1 MRGLAYWALAF
12 CFGLPAAQ
20 GAFPHSILGTVAM
33 WSADGVVADGAYWK
47 QVTTLRS
54 SAEGVVRLQIAAR
67 GRVRVRGERGMRGI
81 SVTLTKRVKAPNMMA
96 AKVRLDSVLVAIQN
110 QGSNQGSNQGPN
122 QGPVVMVDV
131 VAPDGELPELTLEL
145 TVPRALKQTSI
156 QTRTGDVEAT
166 ELDGTVFV
174 ESGGG
179 MVRLDAIGQDVI
191 ARTAGGEM
199 RLGRVGGSLNCGT
212 GGGTI
217 RVDTIGGNAEF
228 STGGGEIWVREAK
241 GWLRASTAGGSIH
254 VERAAGEVVANSG
267 GGVIEVAQAGGAVS
281 ASTAGG
287 TIEVAGGH
295 GVQCESGAGSIRLKG
310 VEGRVRAVTAKG
322 MILAEVRPGATMGNS
337 LLAAKEGDII
347 LYLPSNLAV
356 TVRARTELGEGAG
369 EGLAGKIVSEFGELQ
384 GRRDRW
390 RGMIA
395 EGRLNGGGPLLDLVT
410 SGGAIHLRRLKP

>member
-1 MRGLAYWALAF
+1 MRGLACWALS
-12 CFGLPAAQ
+12 CLVGLPAAE
-20 GAFPHSILGTVAM
+20 GAFRHSIMGTLAM

-47 QVTTLRS
+47 QVTTLRT
-54 SAEGVVRLQIAAR
+54 SADGVARLQITAR
-67 GRVRVRGERGMRGI
+67 GRVRVRGERGMHGVA
-81 SVTLTKRVKAPNMMA
+81 VTLTKRVKAPNASA
-96 AKVRLDSVLVAIQN
+96 AKAKLDPVLVAMQR
-110 QGSNQGSNQGPN
+110 QGPI
-122 QGPVVMVDV
+122 VMVDV
-131 VAPDGELPELTLEL
+131 VAPDGELPELTLDL
-145 TVPRALKQTSI
+145 TVPRSLGQTSI

-179 MVRLDAIGQDVI
+179 TVRLDAIGQDVI

-199 RLGRVGGSLNCGT
+199 RLGRVGGSMNCGT

-267 GGVIEVAQAGGAVS
+267 GGVIEVAHAGGAVS
-281 ASTAGG
+281 ASTTGG

-310 VEGRVRAVTAKG
+310 VDGRVRAVTANG
-322 MILAEVRPGATMGNS
+322 MILAEVRAGATMGNS
-337 LLAAKEGDII
+337 LLAAKQGDII

-356 TVRARTELGEGAG
+356 TVRARTEPGEGAG
-369 EGLAGKIVSEFGELQ
+369 DPMAPKIVSEFGELQ

-390 RGMIA
+390 HGMIA